1 MSVELFI
8 EKWSAPVGVYL
19 YPWSIW
25 KDGKQIHY
33 GQRLKTPKKPNKK
46 VRFIANTSS
55 VKFWIASHISDERK
69 EGTQDGIGP
78 AA

>member
-8 EKWSAPVGVYL
+8 EKWSAPVGGYL

-33 GQRLKTPKKPNKK
+33 GQRLKTPEEAEQKACI
-46 VRFIANTSS
+46 IANTSS
-55 VKFWIASHISDERK
+55 VKFRIASHL
-69 EGTQDGIGP
+69 
-78 AA
+78 

>member
-25 KDGKQIHY
+25 RDGKQIHY
-33 GQRLKTPKKPNKK
+33 GQRLKTPEE
-46 VRFIANTSS
+46 A
-55 VKFWIASHISDERK
+55 EQ
-69 EGTQDGIGP
+69 EGMHYFQHVLGEVPDRVTHL
-78 AA
+78 

>member
-8 EKWSAPVGVYL
+8 EKWSAPVGGYL

-33 GQRLKTPKKPNKK
+33 GQRLKTPEEAEQEGMHYCQHVLGK
-46 VRFIANTSS
+46 VPDRVT
-55 VKFWIASHISDERK
+55 HL
-69 EGTQDGIGP
+69 
-78 AA
+78 

>member
-8 EKWSAPVGVYL
+8 EKWSAPVGGYL

-33 GQRLKTPKKPNKK
+33 GQRLKTKPLP
-46 VRFIANTSS
+46 RG
-55 VKFWIASHISDERK
+55 SDEAFGLRFCATVN
-69 EGTQDGIGP
+69 ESSE
-78 AA
+78 